1 MAPSFEHLVTS
12 GWPELMLITRFEH
25 RGARVE
31 KRGKMSKINLWNF
44 CGNDENFVEKR
55 FYFRMILNF
64 CYILTQILAIFHI
77 FHIFF
82 RRNVEDFVELLFND
96 FNYLR
101 VVFMISTFSTAFQKY
116 FQNFYIYI
124 YLYLIKWKGISY
136 E

>member
-31 KRGKMSKINLWNF
+31 KRGKMSKINLWKF
-44 CGNDENFVEKR
+44 CGNHGNFVENR

-64 CYILTQILAIFHI
+64 CYILTQILTIFHI

-101 VVFMISTFSTAFQKY
+101 VVFMISSVPHIETVRMALV
-116 FQNFYIYI
+116 IPV
-124 YLYLIKWKGISY
+124 
-136 E
+136 

>member
-12 GWPELMLITRFEH
+12 GWLELMLITRFEQLE
-25 RGARVE
+25 ARVE

-44 CGNDENFVEKR
+44 CGNHENFVEKG

-64 CYILTQILAIFHI
+64 RPKSASECAIFHI

-82 RRNVEDFVELLFND
+82 RRNVEDFVENKFND
-96 FNYLR
+96 FNALR
-101 VVFMISTFSTAFQKY
+101 VVFLISTFSTAFQKY

-124 YLYLIKWKGISY
+124 YLYLIEWKGISY